1 MEKPTDTCPECGSTQ
16 YHIWKYPC
24 DDGPNEWHDQASP
37 DDISEYQALLKEY
50 GEEDLTERDK
60 EFIQW
65 TMQQLGVRA
74 DAAAGT
80 AKHHL
85 EAYDKMMK
93 VALPVFKF
101 EADRDNGPYAHIP
114 YCTFKHID
122 ETDPDK

>member
-1 MEKPTDTCPECGSTQ
+1 LAEQDPFKIKVVGSIPTGGTMKELT
-16 YHIWKYPC
+16 
-24 DDGPNEWHDQASP
+24 
-37 DDISEYQALLKEY
+37 EYDALIKEY
-50 GEEDLTERDK
+50 GEDELTYADK
-60 EFIQW
+60 AMIQW
-65 TMQQLGVRA
+65 TMMELGVRA
-74 DAAAGT
+74 DAPAGT

-122 ETDPDK
+122 ETNPDKAV